1 MSKKII
7 IAGGGTGG
15 HIFPAV
21 AIANALKRAEPTMEI
36 LFVGAHGKMEMEK
49 VPKEGFKIVGLDI
62 AGMNRSNMLKNITL
76 PIKLLKSLMAAKNI
90 IKDFK
95 PDVCLGVGGYASFP
109 ILSAAQKMGIPTV
122 IQEQNSY
129 AGKSN
134 KILGKKAKKVFTAYE
149 NMQSFFTNA
158 AVEQLGN
165 PVRKVIEEMAVEK
178 NEAYSFFGLDSH
190 KKTLFVFGGSLGARS
205 INQAL
210 KTQLDAIVET
220 GAQII
225 WQTGKDFYQEAVQA
239 AEKYQGQVKVYD
251 FLREME
257 QAYTVADVIVS
268 RAGALSIAELCIV
281 GKPVIFVPYP
291 HASEDHQ
298 THNAMALV
306 NKNAAQIITDSEV
319 NEKLGKQVLNLMA
332 DEHAQQTLINNIIAL
347 AVKNADDRIAN
358 QILEIIK

>member
-21 AIANALKRAEPTMEI
+21 AIANALKRAEPTMDI
-36 LFVGAHGKMEMEK
+36 LFVGANGKMEMEK
-49 VPKEGFKIVGLDI
+49 VPKEGFRIVGLDI
-62 AGMNRSNMLKNITL
+62 AGMNRSNMLKNVTL
-76 PIKLLKSLMAAKNI
+76 PIKLLRSLMAAKKI
-90 IKDFK
+90 IKDFN

-149 NMQSFFTNA
+149 NMQSFFANA
-158 AVEQLGN
+158 TVEQLGN
-165 PVRKVIEEMAVEK
+165 PVRKVIEEMAVDRQ
-178 NEAYSFFGLDSH
+178 EAYSFFGLDAT

-210 KTQLDAIVET
+210 KLHIDAIVKT
-220 GAQII
+220 GVQVI
-225 WQTGKDFYQEAVQA
+225 WQTGTDFYQEAVQA
-239 AEKYQGQVKVYD
+239 VEKYQGQVKVFA

-257 QAYTVADVIVS
+257 KAYSAADVIVS
-268 RAGALSIAELCIV
+268 RAGALSIAELCIA

-306 NKNAAQIITDSEV
+306 NKKAAQIITDSDV
-319 NEKLGKQVLNLMA
+319 NEQLGEQVLALMA
-332 DEHAQQTLINNIIAL
+332 DENAQQLLAENIKTL
-347 AVKNADDRIAN
+347 AVKNADDRIAKE
-358 QILEIIK
+358 ILELIK